1 MNLKTTSRLWIS
13 VALAC
18 AHGKTLAGIHGF
30 QFNINNNPSFTAAS
44 RFPAPGP
51 CLQGTPPNVPAVQ
64 AIFDDA
70 NYSKSGSRAHQRTS
84 NKMGKVFGDYPDG
97 RWAPERKPREILAA
111 LLEWRRAGTLV
122 FTVTP
127 NSLGDQKWSAVRN
140 VPTGLHSL
148 RIVTDDMS
156 GPRFNETCSILEI
169 PYSIER

>member
-51 CLQGTPPNVPAVQ
+51 CLQGAPPNVPAVQ

-84 NKMGKVFGDYPDG
+84 NKMGKVFGD
-97 RWAPERKPREILAA
+97 RSEEHTSEI
-111 LLEWRRAGTLV
+111 
-122 FTVTP
+122 
-127 NSLGDQKWSAVRN
+127 Q
-140 VPTGLHSL
+140 SL
-148 RIVTDDMS
+148 RH
-156 GPRFNETCSILEI
+156 L
-169 PYSIER
+169 